1 MQLEKQ
7 QLMKSLTQEIE
18 ENVTSLKEVW
28 SSSLSLFFVAFL
40 VIFLCWVGVF
50 FFLGVGGMCI
60 SFDYLKIWQLVL
72 VLYIF

>member
-40 VIFLCWVGVF
+40 VIFLCWVGF
-50 FFLGVGGMCI
+50 FFFFGGGGYV
-60 SFDYLKIWQLVL
+60 YLI
-72 VLYIF
+72 